1 MPVSVIEGESLLVID
16 IGSINTRAAL
26 FDVVEGEYR
35 FLAVARVPSTV
46 DAPWNNAMEGALQ
59 AIEALQQ
66 LTGRHLLTPQR
77 EPIIPSQP
85 DQSGVDGIAVTIS
98 AGEPLRTVLVGLLD
112 EVSLESARRLAATA
126 QLTVLDTIHLHDQ
139 RRFSEQIDTL
149 LRLQPELVIITGGV
163 DGGASRSVLHLVEAV
178 GLAAY
183 RLPEEKRPSVLYA
196 GNTALAKEIREILK
210 PYVRFLQTAPNIRPT
225 LDDEDL
231 EPARRILADMYL
243 QIRRADLS
251 GVEELFQI
259 SSGHMLPTSYAQA
272 RLLRF
277 LSQTLGADRSI
288 LAIDLGASSTGLLLG
303 RGEQI
308 FTEMLPLGVGE
319 PLPRVLS
326 QVTTNDILRWSPFDL
341 PVHQVSALAYQKALY
356 PQTIPATQEEFVLE
370 HAFARELLRLGL
382 QQLRQ
387 HYPDAL
393 PHLPSL
399 EMILVGGATLTHTSR
414 FGQSLLTVLDAVQ
427 PIGLT
432 SILVDT
438 NGLLPMLGVASERN
452 SLLPI
457 HVLEANAFV
466 NLGTVVSVVA
476 SGAYGTTVLR
486 VRLTYHDGHEARL
499 EVRHGNLEIIP
510 LPPGNMARL
519 SLEPARHV
527 DIGLG
532 HGRGGTFTITG
543 GLLGVIIDARG
554 RPLGLPED
562 AVRRRELAKKWLWT
576 LGG

>member
-1 MPVSVIEGESLLVID
+1 MPVSLIEGESLLVID
-16 IGSINTRAAL
+16 IGNINTRAAL
-26 FDVVEGEYR
+26 FDIVEGEYR

-46 DAPWNNAMEGALQ
+46 DAPWNNVLEGALQ

-66 LTGRHLLTPQR
+66 LTGRPLLTPQR
-77 EPIIPSQP
+77 KPIIPSQP
-85 DQSGVDGIAVTIS
+85 DQSGVDGMAVTIS

-112 EVSLESARRLAATA
+112 EVSVESARRLAATT
-126 QLTVLDTIHLHDQ
+126 QITVLDALHLHDQ
-139 RRFSEQIDTL
+139 RRFSEQMDTL
-149 LRLQPELVIITGGV
+149 LRLQPELVIIAGGV
-163 DGGASRSVLHLVEAV
+163 DGGASRSVLQLVEAV

-183 RLPEEKRPSVLYA
+183 RLPEEKKPSVLYA
-196 GNTALAKEIREILK
+196 GNSALAKEIKETLK
-210 PYVRFLQTAPNIRPT
+210 PYVRFLQTSPNIRPT
-225 LDDEDL
+225 LDEEDL
-231 EPARRILADMYL
+231 EAARRMLADIYV
-243 QIRRADLS
+243 QIRRANLP
-251 GVEELFQI
+251 GAEELSQI
-259 SSGHMLPTSYAQA
+259 SSGHMLPTSYAQT
-272 RLLRF
+272 RLIRF

-288 LAIDLGASSTGLLLG
+288 LAIDLGACSTGLLLG

-319 PLPRVLS
+319 PLPRLFS
-326 QVTTNDILRWSPFDL
+326 QITINDILRWSPFDL
-341 PVHQVSALAYQKALY
+341 PSHQVAALAYQKALY

-370 HAFARELLRLGL
+370 HAFAREILRLGL

-393 PHLPSL
+393 PPLPSL
-399 EMILVGGATLTHTSR
+399 EMILLSGATLTHTSR

-438 NGLLPMLGVASERN
+438 NGLLPMLGMAAERN

-457 HVLEANAFV
+457 HVLESNAFL

-476 SGAYGTTVLR
+476 SGAYGTPVLR
-486 VRLTYHDGHEARL
+486 ARLSYPDGHEARI
-499 EVRHGNLEIIP
+499 EVRYGNLEIIP

-527 DIGLG
+527 NIGLG
-532 HGRGGTFTITG
+532 RGRGGTFTIAG

-554 RPLGLPED
+554 RPLELPAD

-576 LGG
+576 MGG